1 MDKKQMIGARIK
13 ELRSKKGITQERL
26 SELMDINPKYLSSIE
41 RGKENPTLHTLLKL
55 SESLNVDMGDIF
67 GFIQVEDSK
76 GRKKKII
83 EVLNETDDEQLRVI
97 LKIVLG
103 IVR

>member
-1 MDKKQMIGARIK
+1 MIGARIK

-41 RGKENPTLHTLLKL
+41 RGKENPTLHTLMKL
-55 SESLNVDMGDIF
+55 SESLNVDMGDVF
-67 GFIQVEDSK
+67 GFIQVEDPK

-83 EVLNETDDEQLRVI
+83 EVLNEADDEQLRVI